1 MFTISKVGYKEKP
14 TNKMIPH
21 LKFHKQDVDLDE
33 LEHYIKNGYALS
45 AVFDAEYPLRMKDK
59 TYKNFAYSSYVM
71 IDMDGDVKCDLKTL
85 VDSLALTPTIAY
97 STFSHQKEDNGN
109 RYRLLYIADT
119 PIDSI
124 EKYKGI
130 YQYINEVCNLDL
142 RDNCG
147 NVPVQLCFGSTSDC
161 IYIFTNNLLNINNI
175 INSKEYQDLI
185 NKEGGHKDNIK
196 TERRTLL
203 SYCPPRE
210 IVITDNEYLKKFR
223 DMKNITDSQLFEEYD
238 EKYPN
243 FDRNMKLQTEDDTEP
258 IIKVPSDYLQIK
270 RPFMRNNGKLVL
282 RKWKDGEQRRN
293 KLFHNGILRRF
304 IREDLTFEHLLQCLL
319 KELTYYYIN
328 AEDTITRYHLIGI
341 AKSVMK
347 ANLDSE
353 KYQQCREYY
362 REANP
367 KYIANRAYCKTHG
380 VSPQSV
386 VAQYRV
392 HDTDE
397 RRLEVFD
404 PLLTDRENLEI
415 FKVFDLGS
423 CIKTVRRFRKRH
435 GIVNFK
441 ERNKDNQNKDKSD
454 ELQGDSI
461 QQL

>member
-1 MFTISKVGYKEKP
+1 MFNLTLKGYKEKP
-14 TNKMIPH
+14 TKEIPH
-21 LKFHKQDVDLDE
+21 LKFQKKDVQLDE
-33 LEHYIKNGYALS
+33 LEFYIKNGYVLLG
-45 AVFDAEYPLRMKDK
+45 VFDAEYPLRMKDR
-59 TYKNFAYSSYVM
+59 TYENFSFTSYVM
-71 IDMDGDVKCDLKTL
+71 LDMDGDVQCDLQTL

-97 STFSHQKEDNGN
+97 STFSHQKEGKGN
-109 RYRLLYIADT
+109 RYRLLYVADT

-161 IYIFTNNLLNINNI
+161 SYIFTNNLLNINNI

-196 TERRTLL
+196 NERRTLL
-203 SYCPPRE
+203 SCCPPNE
-210 IVITDNEYLKKFR
+210 LIITDKEYLNKYR

-243 FDRNMKLQTEDDTEP
+243 FDRNMTLQTDDDAEP
-258 IIKVPSDYLQIK
+258 IIRVPSDYLKIK
-270 RPFMRNNGKLVL
+270 RPFMRDNGKLVL
-282 RKWKDGEQRRN
+282 RKWKDGEHRRN
-293 KLFHNGILRRF
+293 KLFRNGILRRF
-304 IREDLTFEHLLQCLL
+304 IREDLTFEHLLHCLL
-319 KELTYYYIN
+319 KELNYYYIN
-328 AEDTITRYHLIGI
+328 VEDTITRIHLIGI

-353 KYQQCREYY
+353 KYKQRREYY
-362 REANP
+362 RKANP
-367 KYIANRAYCKTHG
+367 KYVANRAYCQTHG

-415 FKVFDLGS
+415 FKVFDLGNS
-423 CIKTVRRFRKRH
+423 IKTVRRFRKRH
-435 GIVNFK
+435 GIENFR
-441 ERNKDNQNKDKSD
+441 ERNKNKQNNDKSN
-454 ELQGDSI
+454 E
-461 QQL
+461 